1 MVAAIQLTDANANA
15 ALAITGVNAYT
26 NAAVPT
32 TIFATAA
39 AGISLESNATRHIR

>member
-1 MVAAIQLTDANANA
+1 MVAAIQLTNANANTNA
-15 ALAITGVNAYT
+15 ASTGLNAYT

-39 AGISLESNATRHIR
+39 AGISLESNATRHVR